1 MANQFTVPQF
11 IEHKAKIVGPLTL
24 QQFAY
29 LGTAGAASFILYFLM
44 PFAIFVAGAI
54 AMFTIAT
61 ALAFGKSAGRPLPLV
76 FKNFLVYTIAPKI
89 YLWEKKTG
97 SRIKLTRPEKPKEPA
112 GIMKKE
118 PAPSVAGKSRLKD
131 LSSQIEMRK

>member
-29 LGTAGAASFILYFLM
+29 LGTAGAACFILYFLM
-44 PFAIFVAGAI
+44 PFAFFVMAAI
-54 AMFTIAT
+54 AMISIAA
-61 ALAFGKSAGRPLPLV
+61 ALAFGKSAGRPLPTV
-76 FKNFLVYTIAPKI
+76 FKNFLIYTIAPKI

-97 SRIKLTRPEKPKEPA
+97 SPIKLIRPEKPKEPA

-118 PAPSVAGKSRLKD
+118 LAPSIAGKSRLKD
-131 LSSQIEMRK
+131 LSSQVEMRK